1 MRLWL
6 LYNNSSKTPFFLDP
20 MKAARITTTVNHDTV
35 EMVADTL
42 EIVGGIAHV
51 ERQTQ
56 IVKVSDTLNF
66 EPTPPFEIF
75 ASIDNQKT
83 VATILQAI
91 GGVAEAVGQ
100 KPTTITNTETGEK
113 WQVNDTEEKRKEVI
127 NETNAQVATTSVA
140 YNLYKHSIV
149 VGILKRNTVFPNQS
163 VTGYIYFKPPKV
175 AEYRN
180 FRYYTEDLDLNNC
193 VLHLEVFT
201 QNGKMDFDFK
211 PVAGE

>member
-1 MRLWL
+1 MTNSVFSFYQNGYALGTVGKDSCRVVAELEYARVAGDNYMRLWL

-100 KPTTITNTETGEK
+100 KPTTITQKTLRQARNGRSTT
-113 WQVNDTEEKRKEVI
+113 RKKNKERSYQRD
-127 NETNAQVATTSVA
+127 ECPS
-140 YNLYKHSIV
+140 
-149 VGILKRNTVFPNQS
+149 
-163 VTGYIYFKPPKV
+163 
-175 AEYRN
+175 
-180 FRYYTEDLDLNNC
+180 
-193 VLHLEVFT
+193 
-201 QNGKMDFDFK
+201 
-211 PVAGE
+211 